1 LGREPVAAYPDPT
14 GPDQKRRRSAVQV
27 SRAHVLDIIARAG
40 LTDAQRDRVLA
51 LPYPADQE
59 RVIELF
65 RSMGIYIDELIT
77 RMGGSP

>member
-1 LGREPVAAYPDPT
+1 
-14 GPDQKRRRSAVQV
+14 VQV

-51 LPYPADQE
+51 LSYPADRE
-59 RVIELF
+59 RVLELF
-65 RSMGIYIDELIT
+65 RSMGVYSDELIS